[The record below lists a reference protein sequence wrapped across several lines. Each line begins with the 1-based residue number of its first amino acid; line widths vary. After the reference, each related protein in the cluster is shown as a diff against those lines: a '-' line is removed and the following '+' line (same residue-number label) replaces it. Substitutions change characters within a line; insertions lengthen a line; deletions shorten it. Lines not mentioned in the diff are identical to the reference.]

1 LRGLVL
7 VTLCASLLLVGMIS
21 SQSFGMSNDHPH
33 ILEWGGYSTS
43 DLGKFYHPQQ
53 IAVDD
58 ERNIYV
64 ADTGNSRIQKFTH
77 EGQFLSSWGTNGVE
91 NGELQS
97 PVGIAI
103 YENNVYVVDEKQN
116 TVQKFDNDGN
126 FILKWGER
134 GNENGQFSSPQGI
147 TIDSSGIVY
156 VADSKNHR
164 IQQFTSDGEFLS
176 SFGKFG
182 YGDGKLKI
190 PVDVAVYG
198 DFIYVSDPGGYKI
211 EKYTSDGIFIKS
223 FDYNFGGFSVRPG
236 GLTVDPN
243 GNIYFVDAAKYRVV
257 KINSDGRTLATWGS
271 IGKGDGKFIEPKDLV
286 LDNRG
291 YLFVLDSSLGL
302 VQKFETPVVIQI
314 EEALQAEQLRKMQ
327 ELAYAEESDE
337 SETKSDESETEP
349 VEETST
355 PDEPVVPDTTKPIIS
370 PPVDLVIEATG
381 SLTPVDLGEAIA
393 MDESGIQ
400 LIVSNGPTLFP
411 LGSSTIIWTAIDN
424 NGNSAFATQQVDVVD
439 TTPPTISLIPD
450 IIVEAV
456 VPYDNIVELQA
467 PSADDILGVVSI
479 TNDAPEF
486 FSIGET
492 IVTWTATDVGGN
504 TASIEQKITVFD
516 TIFPILQVPENIVIE
531 ATSLEQNEVD
541 LGEATATDNGEIA
554 SITNDAPEFFPL
566 GETTVTWTAIDSS
579 NNFSSLTQLVS
590 VIDTNAPEIS
600 PLEDITLEAT
610 SVDANIVNLDNPT
623 VSDIQDATIYIIAP
637 DVFPVGETTVTW
649 TVVDSSGNSASA
661 IQTVIIVDTTKPG
674 LSIPQDK
681 TVEAS
686 SLQETLVEIGQ
697 AEAHDITG
705 ISSIVHNAPDV
716 FPLGST
722 LIAWTATDNHGN
734 ITTAYQI
741 VTVVD
746 TITPTIIS
754 PQDIIAEAIDPT
766 MNYIELGE
774 LVASDS
780 VGIESIT
787 NDKPI
792 TFPLGSTTVT
802 WTVTDTLGN
811 ISQVTQVVT
820 LVDTT
825 PPEIFAPSDIV
836 TEAVGLSSTM
846 IELGEATAHDV
857 MGIASVTEHPP
868 RFFVLGE
875 TTVTWT
881 ATDTSGNSASATQT
895 VTIVDTKKPG
905 LSIPQDQ
912 TVEASSLEGT
922 LVEIGQAWAHD
933 ITGISSIVHDAPDVF
948 PLGSTLI
955 AWTATDNH
963 DNITTAYQRITVVDT
978 TTPTIISPQDILAE
992 AVDPTMNYIGLG
1004 ELDAADSV
1012 GIESVTND
1020 KPITFSFGSTT
1031 ITWTVTDTSGNISQA
1046 TQVVTLVDTTDP
1058 EIIAPSDIVAEATDL
1073 SGTMIELGEATA
1085 HDVMGIASITEHP
1098 PRFFVLGETTVTWTA
1113 TDTSGNS
1120 ASTTQTVTIVDTASP
1135 SITAPDSITVEAT
1148 SADSNT
1154 VALGNPVSS
1163 DLVDIPSISNNAPDV
1178 FPLGETTVTWTAVDE
1193 SGNSASATQ
1202 IVTIVDTTSP
1212 ELTMPEDVM
1221 ISAFSLEKQVEIGE
1235 AQAHDLAGSALTI
1248 TNDAPDTFPL
1258 GDTIVTWNV
1267 SDELGN
1273 SSSSQQVISVQP
1285 CGKSLSYYNQIFGT
1299 PAADTIVG
1307 TEVADLIFA
1316 FAGDDMIFGG
1326 EGNDCIIGG
1335 DGDDLIF
1342 GNAGGDHLVG
1352 GEGNDILKGFSGD
1365 DKLTGGTGT
1374 DILDG
1379 GDDYDV
1385 SYDSASDIIIKCE
1398 EQL

>member
-1 LRGLVL
+1 LKGLVL
-7 VTLCASLLLVGMIS
+7 VTVCASLILVGMIS
-21 SQSFGMSNDHPH
+21 GQSFAASGHLYISQWEGFDTTEPDIDCLLWAEYCRTMH
-33 ILEWGGYSTS
+33 EGW
-43 DLGKFYHPQQ
+43 KQPQQ

-126 FILKWGER
+126 FILKWGEY
-134 GNENGQFSSPQGI
+134 GNEDGQFKKPQGI

-271 IGKGDGKFIEPKDLV
+271 IGKGDSKFIEPIDLV

-302 VQKFETPVVIQI
+302 VQKFETPVVMQI

-424 NGNSAFATQQVDVVD
+424 NGNSAYATQQVDVVD

-450 IIVEAV
+450 ITMEAV

-467 PSADDILGVVSI
+467 PIADDIFDIVSV

-486 FSIGET
+486 FS
-492 IVTWTATDVGGN
+492 
-504 TASIEQKITVFD
+504 
-516 TIFPILQVPENIVIE
+516 
-531 ATSLEQNEVD
+531 
-541 LGEATATDNGEIA
+541 
-554 SITNDAPEFFPL
+554 L

-579 NNFSSLTQLVS
+579 NNFSSLTQSVS
-590 VIDTNAPEIS
+590 VIDTTAPEIS
-600 PLEDITLEAT
+600 SLEDITLEAV
-610 SVDANIVNLDNPT
+610 SVDANIVNLDSPT
-623 VSDIQDATIYIIAP
+623 ASDVQDVTIYIIAP

-649 TVVDSSGNSASA
+649 TAVDA
-661 IQTVIIVDTTKPG
+661 
-674 LSIPQDK
+674 
-681 TVEAS
+681 
-686 SLQETLVEIGQ
+686 
-697 AEAHDITG
+697 
-705 ISSIVHNAPDV
+705 
-716 FPLGST
+716 
-722 LIAWTATDNHGN
+722 
-734 ITTAYQI
+734 
-741 VTVVD
+741 
-746 TITPTIIS
+746 
-754 PQDIIAEAIDPT
+754 
-766 MNYIELGE
+766 
-774 LVASDS
+774 
-780 VGIESIT
+780 
-787 NDKPI
+787 
-792 TFPLGSTTVT
+792 
-802 WTVTDTLGN
+802 
-811 ISQVTQVVT
+811 
-820 LVDTT
+820 
-825 PPEIFAPSDIV
+825 
-836 TEAVGLSSTM
+836 
-846 IELGEATAHDV
+846 
-857 MGIASVTEHPP
+857 
-868 RFFVLGE
+868 
-875 TTVTWT
+875 
-881 ATDTSGNSASATQT
+881 SGNSASATQT
-895 VTIVDTKKPG
+895 VTIVDTTKPG

-912 TVEASSLEGT
+912 TIEASSLEGT
-922 LVEIGQAWAHD
+922 LVEIGQAEVHD

-963 DNITTAYQRITVVDT
+963 DNTTIAYQRITVVDT
-978 TTPTIISPQDILAE
+978 TTPTIISPQDIVAE
-992 AVDPTMNYIGLG
+992 VIDPTMNYIGLG
-1004 ELDAADSV
+1004 ELSAADSV

-1046 TQVVTLVDTTDP
+1046 TQIVTLVDTTDP
-1058 EIIAPSDIVAEATDL
+1058 EIIAPSDIIAEATDL

-1085 HDVMGIASITEHP
+1085 HDVMGITSVTEYP

-1120 ASTTQTVTIVDTASP
+1120 ASATQT
-1135 SITAPDSITVEAT
+1135 
-1148 SADSNT
+1148 
-1154 VALGNPVSS
+1154 
-1163 DLVDIPSISNNAPDV
+1163 
-1178 FPLGETTVTWTAVDE
+1178 
-1193 SGNSASATQ
+1193 
-1202 IVTIVDTTSP
+1202 VTIVDTTSP

-1235 AQAHDLAGSALTI
+1235 AQAHDLAGSAFTI
-1248 TNDAPDTFPL
+1248 TNDVPDTFPL

-1335 DGDDLIF
+1335 DGEDLIF

-1365 DKLTGGTGT
+1365 DILTGGTGT
-1374 DILDG
+1374 DVLDG

>member
-1 LRGLVL
+1 
-7 VTLCASLLLVGMIS
+7 M
-21 SQSFGMSNDHPH
+21 
-33 ILEWGGYSTS
+33 
-43 DLGKFYHPQQ
+43 
-53 IAVDD
+53 
-58 ERNIYV
+58 
-64 ADTGNSRIQKFTH
+64 
-77 EGQFLSSWGTNGVE
+77 
-91 NGELQS
+91 LQ
-97 PVGIAI
+97 
-103 YENNVYVVDEKQN
+103 YM
-116 TVQKFDNDGN
+116 
-126 FILKWGER
+126 
-134 GNENGQFSSPQGI
+134 
-147 TIDSSGIVY
+147 
-156 VADSKNHR
+156 
-164 IQQFTSDGEFLS
+164 
-176 SFGKFG
+176 
-182 YGDGKLKI
+182 
-190 PVDVAVYG
+190 

-302 VQKFETPVVIQI
+302 VQKFETPVVMQI

-705 ISSIVHNAPDV
+705 ISSIVHNAPDM
-716 FPLGST
+716 FPLGTT

-857 MGIASVTEHPP
+857 MGIASVTEYPP
-868 RFFVLGE
+868 KFFVLGE
-875 TTVTWT
+875 TTITWT
-881 ATDTSGNSASATQT
+881 ATDTSGNSASAIQT
-895 VTIVDTKKPG
+895 VTVVDTTAP
-905 LSIPQDQ
+905 SITAPDSV
-912 TVEASSLEGT
+912 TAEATSADSNIVVLGNPVSSD
-922 LVEIGQAWAHD
+922 LVD
-933 ITGISSIVHDAPDVF
+933 TPSISNDAPDVF
-948 PLGSTLI
+948 PLG
-955 AWTATDNH
+955 
-963 DNITTAYQRITVVDT
+963 
-978 TTPTIISPQDILAE
+978 E
-992 AVDPTMNYIGLG
+992 
-1004 ELDAADSV
+1004 
-1012 GIESVTND
+1012 
-1020 KPITFSFGSTT
+1020 TT
-1031 ITWTVTDTSGNISQA
+1031 I
-1046 TQVVTLVDTTDP
+1046 
-1058 EIIAPSDIVAEATDL
+1058 
-1073 SGTMIELGEATA
+1073 
-1085 HDVMGIASITEHP
+1085 
-1098 PRFFVLGETTVTWTA
+1098 TWTA

-1120 ASTTQTVTIVDTASP
+1120 ASAIQTVTVVD
-1135 SITAPDSITVEAT
+1135 
-1148 SADSNT
+1148 N
-1154 VALGNPVSS
+1154 
-1163 DLVDIPSISNNAPDV
+1163 
-1178 FPLGETTVTWTAVDE
+1178 
-1193 SGNSASATQ
+1193 
-1202 IVTIVDTTSP
+1202 TSP
-1212 ELTMPEDVM
+1212 ELTMPEDVI

-1235 AQAHDLAGSALTI
+1235 AQAHDSVDSTLTI

-1258 GDTIVTWNV
+1258 GDTVVTWNV

-1273 SSSSQQVISVQP
+1273 SASSQQVISVQP
-1285 CGKSLSYYNQIFGT
+1285 CGKPLSYYNQIFGT

-1316 FAGDDMIFGG
+1316 FAGDDIIFGG

-1335 DGDDLIF
+1335 DGDDIIF
-1342 GNAGGDHLVG
+1342 GNAGSDHLVG
-1352 GEGNDILKGFSGD
+1352 GEGNDILKGYSGD
-1365 DKLTGGTGT
+1365 DKLTGGTGY

-1379 GDDYDV
+1379 GDDFDV